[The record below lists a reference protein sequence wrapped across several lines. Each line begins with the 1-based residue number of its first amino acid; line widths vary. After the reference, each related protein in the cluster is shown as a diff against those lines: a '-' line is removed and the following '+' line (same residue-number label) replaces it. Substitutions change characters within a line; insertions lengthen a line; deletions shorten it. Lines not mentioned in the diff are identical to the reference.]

1 MMKYCY
7 VGAVAVAVAEA
18 GYSQVLRLLSPSYLL
33 ITRLH
38 TARKHTWYKMKHGG
52 AVWCLLLTDLDLE
65 LLLLPPP
72 NHNHDF
78 QFTHDLCLLNG
89 ELVLVLVLHLRYF
102 VKNHI

>member
-1 MMKYCY
+1 M
-7 VGAVAVAVAEA
+7 VQDEAV
-18 GYSQVLRLLSPSYLL
+18 QC
-33 ITRLH
+33 
-38 TARKHTWYKMKHGG
+38 